1 MMLMLT
7 MNTSQVELWNYDD
20 YNVDDD
26 DDVEGENDDDDDDDD
41 DDDTAELNGRD
52 DANRAFET
60 LPAEIP
66 NCPHSA
72 SSLGS

>member
-1 MMLMLT
+1 MCMLT

-20 YNVDDD
+20 YNVDDY
-26 DDVEGENDDDDDDDD
+26 DVDGENDDDDDND

-66 NCPHSA
+66 NCSHSP
-72 SSLGS
+72 SSLAS